1 MDTSVQLQG
10 ITRDM
15 CLYQKKPEYF
25 ALVNKAHLSVCLF
38 ELERAGLV
46 IEVLFQLLGNIPE
59 LTDF

>member
-15 CLYQKKPEYF
+15 YLYQQY
-25 ALVNKAHLSVCLF
+25 LVNKAHLSIYLF

-46 IEVLFQLLGNIPE
+46 IEVLFQLVGNIPK
-59 LTDF
+59 LTD